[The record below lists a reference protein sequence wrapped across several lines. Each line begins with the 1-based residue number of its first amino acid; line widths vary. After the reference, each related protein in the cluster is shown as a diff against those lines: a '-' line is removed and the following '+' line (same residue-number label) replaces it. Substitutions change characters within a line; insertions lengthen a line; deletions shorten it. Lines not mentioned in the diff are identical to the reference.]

1 MYSHFG
7 VLKYIFFF
15 SCLQCLG
22 TIITSSWVIDS
33 GATDHD
39 PLSTKICKYKPFPSH
54 KKITMADVSTT
65 IVAGQGDIV
74 INKILALKNVLHVP
88 KLFTNLLS
96 IQKLTKDSNCN
107 VVFNGSHCIFQEL
120 GTRRMIGHAR
130 EKNSLYYLEESSGQ
144 DRVMNSSPF

>member
-22 TIITSSWVIDS
+22 IIITSSWVIDS

-39 PLSTKICKYKPFPSH
+39 QLSTKICKYKPFPSH
-54 KKITMADVSTT
+54 KKITMADVSATM
-65 IVAGQGDIV
+65 VEGQGDIV
-74 INKILALKNVLHVP
+74 INKILTLKNVLHVP
-88 KLFTNLLS
+88 KLLTNLLS

-107 VVFNGSHCIFQEL
+107 VVSMVLIVFFRN
-120 GTRRMIGHAR
+120 MAR
-130 EKNSLYYLEESSGQ
+130 GG
-144 DRVMNSSPF
+144 